1 MIEQLYAS
9 YVKKAR
15 EYQRP
20 LMSIEEFVKAVKLL
34 ADLCSQDPLSTGI
47 LEADAME
54 MIVMLDR
61 KEVA

>member
-1 MIEQLYAS
+1 MEKLYAD

-20 LMSIEEFVKAVKLL
+20 LMNQEEFFKAVRML
-34 ADLCSQDPLSTGI
+34 ADLCQEDPFSTGI

-54 MIVMLDR
+54 MIVMMNK